1 MSSKTDSELLIEL
14 KQGNSKAYDQIFLKY
29 YKVLC
34 VNAYF
39 FLKDYQA
46 SKDLVQVF
54 FLEIWEKKL
63 YLNLEGEIKG
73 YLYRS
78 VQNRCLNSLRKE
90 ESDQRKRMG
99 FYEVYSNETNM
110 PDHNISESLYNRLAN
125 ALQQLPKQRQ
135 VALQMVYFEKKK
147 YQEAAT
153 VMGISINSLKT
164 HLKIGIKNL
173 REQVGNFESA

>member
-1 MSSKTDSELLIEL
+1 MILQTDSELLKQL
-14 KQGNSKAYDQIFLKY
+14 KSGNSKAYDQIFLKY

-46 SKDLVQVF
+46 SKDLVQIF

-90 ESDQRKRMG
+90 ESEQRKRIG
-99 FYEVYSNETNM
+99 FYEIYSNE
-110 PDHNISESLYNRLAN
+110 DHTLDNNITESLYNRLAN

-147 YQEAAT
+147 YQEAAN

-173 REQVGNFESA
+173 REQVGSFENA